1 MATICLLTT
10 FSIPIVIKE
19 KILTRFMYRISL
31 KRGLHH
37 WEEAHGFWILGNWG
51 LPLEKEN
58 RVSTNY
64 SWINREASWEGNVK
78 SWRRKERQKVFF
90 FWEKNSKYLLCPCY
104 ALLPIILHV
113 FNISTSLWIFVWAY
127 LITNS
132 HCRYIVYDKWLFF
145 YVLFSFLIFYL
156 NSFWGCNNDYF
167 SSSLIIVYS
176 FWGAFCI
183 LWDLWYDMFMS

>member
-1 MATICLLTT
+1 MDFGFLEIEGYHWRRRIG
-10 FSIPIVIKE
+10 FPPI
-19 KILTRFMYRISL
+19 IL
-31 KRGLHH
+31 
-37 WEEAHGFWILGNWG
+37 EEIERH
-51 LPLEKEN
+51 LEKEMWSLEEEK
-58 RVSTNY
+58 RGK
-64 SWINREASWEGNVK
+64 RF
-78 SWRRKERQKVFF
+78 FF

-113 FNISTSLWIFVWAY
+113 FNISTFLWIFVWAY
-127 LITNS
+127 FITNS

-176 FWGAFCI
+176 FWGSFCI